1 LRWILARDW
10 VRSSSPLQAIE
21 RYRDSGQRR
30 SIDRCEGDAFDTAAV
45 EAIVR
50 AGVVARRG

>member
-50 AGVVARRG
+50 AGVAARRG